1 LPHPTINNIN
11 RHIIPILTDKLLRAA
26 HGDRGAR
33 DQEKRKGDRRRAGG
47 RRRGGGKQ
55 DYKGGRKREKKEKTM
70 QHCAIFCNRKN
81 AKRWEPTNTGQELG
95 LKGMGSVR
103 CPPPHLRLYNKNLA

>member
-1 LPHPTINNIN
+1 
-11 RHIIPILTDKLLRAA
+11 
-26 HGDRGAR
+26 
-33 DQEKRKGDRRRAGG
+33 
-47 RRRGGGKQ
+47 
-55 DYKGGRKREKKEKTM
+55 M

-103 CPPPHLRLYNKNLA
+103 CPPPPPLETVQQKSSLGVKTFL

>member
-1 LPHPTINNIN
+1 MQE
-11 RHIIPILTDKLLRAA
+11 A
-26 HGDRGAR
+26 GEEGAGSR
-33 DQEKRKGDRRRAGG
+33 ITKVAGS
-47 RRRGGGKQ
+47 
-55 DYKGGRKREKKEKTM
+55 GRKRKKLSI

-103 CPPPHLRLYNKNLA
+103 CPPPLPHLRLYNENLA